1 MELTLAP
8 NRLYQQS
15 QTISLSKVT
24 TLIGENGSGKSS
36 ILQSIFSQK
45 LSQKEYIDKKIVC
58 FSSGQNEKFSN
69 EFLRHI
75 RKTNS
80 DENNLQFSCFYFDK
94 SWSRLLIFLATALKK
109 NGKVREFLTSAGY
122 ADEVDDLD
130 STTTLKIAF
139 RLDSQYVKQVED
151 ALSREARGD
160 MGTIRQTA
168 FHRTLESFIENCVR
182 QRYDFDVPIK
192 KEIFEIYPKDLLEIS
207 FDTER
212 LEDGDESI
220 SKFDPEIGFFIR
232 ASHNLNFL
240 DKEASSLIL
249 KNKNNDMPLELGDL
263 SDGEFQ
269 ILFLYAIMDLFDS
282 EDTLFIFDE
291 ADSHLHFEN
300 VKKFW
305 DSLKQ
310 IKGNTIS
317 TTHLLDSIYCVGV
330 ENIRVLNK
338 GKVYLPS
345 DSNEL
350 IKRLAQLSNIKKSEF
365 RALTYYEK
373 IVLIDDLNDWY
384 IFRELYKKSKQTFG
398 VPDQYFDELFDQ
410 VAAVKVNSGWNTHN
424 CKFAESK
431 LGWVQNFTKFCE
443 GLDIKTREIFLLC
456 DRDNL
461 PIDGIGTEEFP
472 LKVQGIK
479 FNTDNIFKVHVLSWR
494 RREIKHYLL
503 SRSALG
509 ECVAVLNN
517 HNFPESAH
525 LQKLHNGD
533 YLLERCGKEYN
544 IFLETKEIKK
554 GTVTT
559 LETKPAYNNY
569 LASLP
574 SDFVKNILS
583 PFVEEVEQ
591 EPYGFNRGMFQEYIS
606 NIDHREISEDI
617 TNMYNFIIGK
627 L

>member
-8 NRLYQQS
+8 NRLYQQP
-15 QTISLSKVT
+15 QTINLSKVT

-58 FSSGQNEKFSN
+58 FSSGHNERFSN
-69 EFLRHI
+69 EFSHHLR
-75 RKTNS
+75 RTNS

-109 NGKVREFLTSAGY
+109 NGKVREFLISSGY
-122 ADEVDDLD
+122 ADEVDGLD
-130 STTTLKIAF
+130 NTTALKIAF
-139 RLDSQYVKQVED
+139 RLDSQYVKKVED
-151 ALSREARGD
+151 ALSREAHGD
-160 MGTIRQTA
+160 IDTIRQTA
-168 FHRTLESFIENCVR
+168 FHRSLESFIENCIN

-192 KEIFEIYPKDLLEIS
+192 KEIFEIYPENLLDVS

-212 LEDGDESI
+212 LEDGEELI
-220 SKFDPEIGFFIR
+220 SRFDPEIGFFIR
-232 ASHNLNFL
+232 ACHNSNFL
-240 DKEASSLIL
+240 DKEASSLVF
-249 KNKNNDMPLELGDL
+249 KSKSDDKPLELGDL

-269 ILFLYAIMDLFDS
+269 ILFLYAIVDLFDS
-282 EDTLFIFDE
+282 DDTLFIFDE
-291 ADSHLHFEN
+291 ADSHLHYEN

-310 IKGNTIS
+310 IKGNTIT

-338 GKVYLPS
+338 GKVHLPS
-345 DSNEL
+345 NSNEL
-350 IKRLAQLSNIKKSEF
+350 IKRLSQLSNIKKSEF
-365 RALTYYEK
+365 KALTYYKK

-384 IFRELYKKSKQTFG
+384 IFRELYKKSKQSFG
-398 VPDQYFDELFDQ
+398 FPDEHFDEKFDQ
-410 VAAVKVNSGWNTHN
+410 IAVVKVNSGWNTHN

-431 LGWVQNFTKFCE
+431 LNWVQNFMKFCE
-443 GLDIKTREIFLLC
+443 GLDIKTTDIFLLC

-461 PIDGIGTEEFP
+461 PIDGIGTEEFS

-479 FNTDNIFKVHVLSWR
+479 VNTGNALKVHVLSWR

-503 SRSALG
+503 SNSALNA
-509 ECVAVLNN
+509 CVAALNN
-517 HNFPESAH
+517 HKLPESAH
-525 LQKLHNGD
+525 LQKFHNGD
-533 YLLERCGKEYN
+533 YLLEQCDKGFQVLY
-544 IFLETKEIKK
+544 ETKEVKK
-554 GTVTT
+554 GKEITF
-559 LETKPAYNNY
+559 ETKPVYNNY

-583 PFVEEVEQ
+583 PFIEEVEE
-591 EPYGFNRGMFQEYIS
+591 EPYGFNREMFQEYIS
-606 NIDHREISEDI
+606 HIDHSEISEDI

>member
-8 NRLYQQS
+8 NPLHPQS

-36 ILQSIFSQK
+36 ILQSIFTQK
-45 LSQKEYIDKKIVC
+45 LSKKYFIDKKIVC

-69 EFLRHI
+69 EFINHI
-75 RKTNS
+75 KKTNS

-94 SWSRLLIFLATALKK
+94 TWSRLLIFLATALKK
-109 NGKVREFLTSAGY
+109 SGKVRQFLTTNGY
-122 ADEVDDLD
+122 ADEIDGLD
-130 STTTLKIAF
+130 NTSKLKIAF
-139 RLDSQYVKQVED
+139 RLDAHYVKQIEA

-160 MGTIRQTA
+160 MHTIRQTA
-168 FHRTLESFIENCVR
+168 FHRTLDSFIENCIR
-182 QRYDFDVPIK
+182 QRYDFDEPIK
-192 KEIFEIYPKDLLEIS
+192 KDIFEIYPENLLELS

-212 LEDGDESI
+212 KIDGEESEN
-220 SKFDPEIGFFIR
+220 KFDPEIGFFIR
-232 ASHNLNFL
+232 ACHNSNFL
-240 DKEASSLIL
+240 DREASSLIF
-249 KNKNNDMPLELGDL
+249 KNSLNGKKLELGDL

-269 ILFLYAIMDLFDS
+269 ILFLYAIIDLFDS

-300 VKKFW
+300 VKRFW

-310 IKGNTIS
+310 LKGNTIS

-330 ENIRVLNK
+330 ENIRILNK
-338 GKVYLPS
+338 GKVHLPS

-350 IKRLAQLSNIKKSEF
+350 IKRLSQLSNIKKSEF

-384 IFRELYKKSKQTFG
+384 IFRELYKKSKQSFG
-398 VPDQYFDELFDQ
+398 IPNEYFDDNFDKI
-410 VAAVKVNSGWNTHN
+410 AAIKVNSGWNTHN

-431 LGWVQNFTKFCE
+431 LGWVHNFAKFCE
-443 GLDIKTREIFLLC
+443 GLDFKTKDIYLVC

-461 PIDGIGTEEFP
+461 PIDGIGTEEFY
-472 LKVQGIK
+472 LKVQGMK
-479 FNTDNIFKVHVLSWR
+479 VNISNSINVHVLSWR

-503 SRSALG
+503 SHSALG
-509 ECVAVLNN
+509 ECVAALNN
-517 HNFPESAH
+517 HKLPKSAH
-525 LQKLHNGD
+525 LQKFHNGD
-533 YLLERCGKEYN
+533 YLLEQSSDGFN
-544 IFLETKEIKK
+544 VLLETKERKNENGI
-554 GTVTT
+554 T
-559 LETKPAYNNY
+559 LERKAIYNNY

-574 SDFVKNILS
+574 SDFVKNLLS
-583 PFVEEVEQ
+583 PFIEETESA
-591 EPYGFNRGMFQEYIS
+591 PYGFNRELFQEYIS

-627 L
+627 P